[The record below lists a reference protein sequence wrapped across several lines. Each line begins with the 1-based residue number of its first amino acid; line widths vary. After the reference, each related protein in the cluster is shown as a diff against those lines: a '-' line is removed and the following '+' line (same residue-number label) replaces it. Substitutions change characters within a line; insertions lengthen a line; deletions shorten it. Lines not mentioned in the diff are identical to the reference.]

1 MPYLVDGH
9 NLLWA
14 IHHHD
19 EHFAPV
25 DDRAL
30 CRLLARYGRSMHD
43 RVELIYDG
51 VGPPDKG
58 AFYGHRNL
66 QVSFAGEGSDA
77 DTLIE
82 HRVQTCTQ
90 PKRLVVV
97 STDRR
102 VRTAARRAKATS
114 VPSVEFWM
122 RVLERLNRKRAAPE
136 PSGKRHGVSK
146 QETRQWLK
154 TFGLDNE
161 GKL

>member
-43 RVELIYDG
+43 TVELIFDG
-51 VGPPDKG
+51 IGPPDKG

-66 QVSFAGEGSDA
+66 QVHFAGEGTDA
-77 DTLIE
+77 DTVIE
-82 HRVQTCTQ
+82 HKVQACTQ
-90 PKRLVVV
+90 PRRLMVV

-102 VRTAARRAKATS
+102 VRAAARRVKARSIAS
-114 VPSVEFWM
+114 VDFWIT
-122 RVLERLNRKRAAPE
+122 VLERLNRKRPARE
-136 PSGKRHGVSK
+136 PVGKRHGVSE
-146 QETRQWLK
+146 QETQQWLK
-154 TFGLDNE
+154 TFGLE
-161 GKL
+161 